1 MSLGSILARFL
12 LKVQKKS
19 INIMKEENEN
29 IKDEESVNNTQNETN
44 ENVTDAENKAEETTD
59 KNEEDG
65 VKDSTEE
72 KETDPLEAALNEIA
86 QLKDKYLRSV
96 AEFDNYRKR
105 TLKEKAELIL
115 NGSEKAVQAILPI
128 IDDMERALANSEKT
142 EDAEVLKEGMK
153 LIYQK
158 TNKIME
164 GLGVKKIDTTD
175 ADFDTNFHEAV
186 AMVPG
191 MGDEKKGKVL
201 DCVQTGYTLNDK
213 VIRHAKV
220 AVGQ

>member
-1 MSLGSILARFL
+1 MSLGNILARFL

-44 ENVTDAENKAEETTD
+44 ENVTDADNKAEETTD
-59 KNEEDG
+59 KNEEEG
-65 VKDSTEE
+65 VKDGTEE